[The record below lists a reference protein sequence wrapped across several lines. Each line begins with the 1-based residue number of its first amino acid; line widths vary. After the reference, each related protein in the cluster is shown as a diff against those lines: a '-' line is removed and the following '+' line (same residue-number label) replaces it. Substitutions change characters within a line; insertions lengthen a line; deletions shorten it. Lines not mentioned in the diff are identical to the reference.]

1 MPAITFRTQA
11 PQQLVAA
18 NLSNTSSIVSAINQ
32 LASEQNTKEGL
43 DDIILLLRQI
53 HEGAVL
59 QDLIVDT
66 RKSAT

>member
-1 MPAITFRTQA
+1 MPTITFRTQA

-18 NLSNTSSIVSAINQ
+18 DLSNTNSIVSAINQ

-66 RKSAT
+66 RTPGA